1 MGKCISMHL
10 HLASCG
16 DPDSL
21 SDIQSPMR
29 TGPDALPRVFPS
41 PLPSFPPPGSPPSLA
56 PQSPLLPLP
65 HSMVLLVPR
74 AQKGPKA
81 VSGPGKPGQHDA
93 GRPAWQKEGSWTQLQ
108 CGGGPGCQ
116 LM

>member
-21 SDIQSPMR
+21 SDIRSPMR

-41 PLPSFPPPGSPPSLA
+41 PSLVFSSPREPTIPAPSEPPATTASLHGSFCSPSA
-56 PQSPLLPLP
+56 
-65 HSMVLLVPR
+65 
-74 AQKGPKA
+74 
-81 VSGPGKPGQHDA
+81 
-93 GRPAWQKEGSWTQLQ
+93 EGT
-108 CGGGPGCQ
+108 
-116 LM
+116 